1 MKQRIKVLN
10 LLHYPNFNGPANTC
24 VLIDKYL
31 KERGIEPVNVIPE
44 LGSDNLRNIFLKND
58 INFVP
63 AELSRLSASLNP
75 KTQLT
80 SLFAHLR
87 TIITIKKI
95 IKELE
100 IDVVIVN
107 GMENPHGA
115 IAARLEK
122 RKVVGQILGL
132 GVPKFSRAFISM
144 WSTIFCH
151 IGMMPGKSLK
161 NYFPGFLPDS
171 KCVFFIPPV
180 DSYTYTYKEKDLRY
194 AQVIGVDT
202 SRPVVG
208 TVGNVN
214 PAKDYMSFVDT
225 AAEVLKVIPDTQFLI
240 KGNVPTTQ
248 DGYFRK
254 VKKYAEGLGLVEGN
268 QIFYSRDNETS
279 VSALSLMDVY
289 YQSSA
294 GEGISTALL
303 EAMAMERPVVATDV
317 GATQDVVK
325 DRLNG
330 YIISPK
336 NPLEASNRIINL
348 LTDSD
353 MAKDIALNGYHF
365 VRKNA
370 TVERC
375 ANAHLEAVEMA
386 LNI

>member
-10 LLHYPNFNGPANTC
+10 ILHYPNFNGPANTC

-44 LGSDNLRNIFLKND
+44 IGSDYLKSMFSKND
-58 INFVP
+58 INFVT

-75 KTQLT
+75 KTQLA
-80 SLFAHLR
+80 SLRAHIR
-87 TIITIKKI
+87 TIITIKRI

-132 GVPKFSRAFISM
+132 GVPKFSRVFISM

-161 NYFPGFLPDS
+161 KYFPGFLPDS
-171 KCVFFIPPV
+171 KCVFYIPPV
-180 DSYTYTYKEKDLRY
+180 DSQTYTYKEKDLRY
-194 AQVIGVDT
+194 AQVIGMDT

-303 EAMAMERPVVATDV
+303 EAMAMERPVVATNV

-325 DRLNG
+325 DRSNG

-348 LTDSD
+348 LNDSD
-353 MAKDIALNGYHF
+353 LAKDIALNGCRF
-365 VRKNA
+365 VTKNA

>member
-44 LGSDNLRNIFLKND
+44 VGSDYLRNIFSQND
-58 INFVP
+58 LHFVP
-63 AELSRLSASLNP
+63 VQLSRLSASLNP
-75 KTQLT
+75 KTQLA
-80 SLFAHLR
+80 SLLAHLR
-87 TIITIKKI
+87 TIITIKRI

-100 IDVVIVN
+100 IDLVIVN

-132 GVPKFSRAFISM
+132 GVPKFSRVFISM

-161 NYFPGFLPDS
+161 KYFPGFLPDS

-214 PAKDYMSFVDT
+214 PAKDYMAFVGT

-303 EAMAMERPVVATDV
+303 EAMAMERPVVATNV
-317 GATQDVVK
+317 GATQDVVT
-325 DRLNG
+325 DRSNG
-330 YIISPK
+330 YIIPPK

-348 LTDSD
+348 LTDLD

>member
-31 KERGIEPVNVIPE
+31 KEKGIEPVNVIPE
-44 LGSDNLRNIFLKND
+44 IGSDDLKNIFLKND
-58 INFVP
+58 IHFVP

-75 KTQLT
+75 KIQLA
-80 SLFAHLR
+80 SLLAHLR
-87 TIITIKKI
+87 TIMTIKRI

-115 IAARLEK
+115 IAARLGK

-132 GVPKFSRAFISM
+132 GVHKFSRVVISI
-144 WSTIFCH
+144 WSSIFCH

-161 NYFPGFLPDS
+161 KYFPGFLPDA
-171 KCVFFIPPV
+171 KCVFFVPPV
-180 DSYTYTYKEKDLRY
+180 DSHTYSYKGKDLRY
-194 AQVIGVDT
+194 ARAIGVDT

-208 TVGNVN
+208 TVGNIN
-214 PAKDYMSFVDT
+214 PAKDYVTFVEA
-225 AAEVLKVIPDTQFLI
+225 AAEVLKVIPGTQFLI

-248 DGYFRK
+248 DDYFRK
-254 VKKYAEGLGLVEGN
+254 VKKYAKNLGLKEGK
-268 QIFYSRDNETS
+268 QIFYSRDNEIS
-279 VSALSLMDVY
+279 VSAISLMDVY

-303 EAMAMERPVVATDV
+303 EAMAMERPVVATNV
-317 GATQDVVK
+317 GATEDVVK
-325 DRLNG
+325 DGANG

-336 NPLEASNRIINL
+336 SPLEASNRIINL
-348 LTDSD
+348 LNDSD
-353 MAKDIALNGYHF
+353 LAMDIALNGCHF
-365 VRKNA
+365 VIKNA

-375 ANAHLEAVEMA
+375 ANAHVKAVEMA